1 MRYMR
6 ERGIVSGLQGQTELF
21 NAGGTADFIEIN
33 SVPGCVDSI
42 PGRFAFIQKRRMS
55 RGCRQTDERRE
66 RTWNL

>member
-6 ERGIVSGLQGQTELF
+6 ERGIVSGLQGGKTGLF

-42 PGRFAFIQKRRMS
+42 LGRFAFI
-55 RGCRQTDERRE
+55 
-66 RTWNL
+66 